1 MARQKTSG
9 RGLNVGVAVDWLG
22 MLTIIGSVMSLLM
35 SGKSAIGALMIPVS
49 LGGIISGLLLMSV
62 AAALANLKRAADALD
77 VNNDL
82 LETLI
87 QRMPQPPGK
96 PNLVAERQRAEKA
109 LKEEK
114 DKEARAKALAEI
126 KRREAARKTAT

>member
-87 QRMPQPPGK
+87 QRMPQPEK
-96 PNLVAERQRAEKA
+96 PNLV
-109 LKEEK
+109 
-114 DKEARAKALAEI
+114 EARAKALAEI